1 MTHQNQTEMPEIV
14 KILKVIQETSVVR
27 TFYFKHTL
35 NSRPGQF
42 LMVWLPGV
50 DEVPIS
56 ISADTGDEFALTIC
70 ARGDTTKIIAGFK
83 EGDILGIRGPYGT
96 MFHFEKNEKI
106 ALVAGGYGAAP
117 LYYTAVEALKLGC
130 EVDFIMSARSKEN
143 LCFLDR
149 LQKLKGITLHIGTD
163 DGSIGYKGFGTDL
176 LKNLVKE
183 KEIHRIMTCG
193 PEMMMKTVAD
203 IGDSKNINTQVS
215 VERYMKCGFGV
226 CGQCV
231 LDPLGIRSC
240 VSGPVMNSKVLKML
254 DEFGQYQRDE
264 LGNKIYFS
272 NPPKK

>member
-1 MTHQNQTEMPEIV
+1 
-14 KILKVIQETSVVR
+14 
-27 TFYFKHTL
+27 
-35 NSRPGQF
+35 
-42 LMVWLPGV
+42 
-50 DEVPIS
+50 
-56 ISADTGDEFALTIC
+56 
-70 ARGDTTKIIAGFK
+70 
-83 EGDILGIRGPYGT
+83 
-96 MFHFEKNEKI
+96 
-106 ALVAGGYGAAP
+106 
-117 LYYTAVEALKLGC
+117 
-130 EVDFIMSARSKEN
+130 MSARSKEN

-149 LQKLKGITLHIGTD
+149 LQKLKGIQLHLATD
-163 DGSIGYKGFGTDL
+163 DGSMGFKGHGTDL
-176 LKNLVKE
+176 LANMVKE

-193 PEMMMKTVAD
+193 PEMMMKVVAD
-203 IGDSKNINTQVS
+203 IGDSKNINTQIS